1 MIFLNLLDLATTLY
15 ITSHGGIELNPIMAY
30 CIDIGIFPWVKFLV
44 GTACCGWLEW
54 QARFHREARVG
65 KWFIIT
71 FYVFIAINNIFTI
84 GVMLYD
90 YKSSF
95 NWW

>member
-15 ITSHGGIELNPIMAY
+15 ITSHGGVELNPIMAY

-65 KWFIIT
+65 KWVVFAMYVAIVTNNLIT
-71 FYVFIAINNIFTI
+71 ILILN
-84 GVMLYD
+84 
-90 YKSSF
+90 
-95 NWW
+95 

>member
-1 MIFLNLLDLATTLY
+1 MILLNLIDLATTLY

-65 KWFIIT
+65 KFAVCI
-71 FYVFIAINNIFTI
+71 FYMLIAINNFWTI
-84 GVMLYD
+84 GVI
-90 YKSSF
+90 
-95 NWW
+95 NQ